1 MKKFSI
7 LLIGVLLIGGIIATG
22 ITLND
27 ATFTTDEKITTPE
40 RMKGNITFTIDGKTT
55 GYCYLD
61 EPNMNIDD
69 DFEECVNKKY
79 PGSVITNVRD
89 WTDRTYKEVVVN
101 GTSFR
106 RFDDSK
112 LSEIEKPPIVDE
124 PLTIELEE

>member
-7 LLIGVLLIGGIIATG
+7 LLMGVLLIGGIVAAG

-27 ATFTTDEKITTPE
+27 ATFTTEKKITTSE
-40 RMKGNITFTIDGKTT
+40 RVKGNVTFTVDGKQT

-79 PGSVITNVRD
+79 PDSVITNVKD

-106 RFDDSK
+106 SFDDSK
-112 LSEIEKPPIVDE
+112 LSKIEKPPIVDE